1 MGSVGRVPQSIV
13 KRYRLAQA
21 PVLLLGRLIPL
32 PGLRSIGAVFKL
44 KRELTMTSFLPHPRS
59 SLIAALLAA
68 ALLAPA
74 QAHRPSAASEL
85 SALSALPVAV
95 SVAAPALLLSGT
107 AALTVVAVE
116 ASAAGTVWVLER
128 ASDGARISLTLSG
141 DLAQGAVVASGTAVV
156 VTAVAA
162 GWVLSSAGQAIA
174 FVPNSLGRTL
184 THNERVTR

>member
-1 MGSVGRVPQSIV
+1 M
-13 KRYRLAQA
+13 
-21 PVLLLGRLIPL
+21 LLLGRLIPFTA
-32 PGLRSIGAVFKL
+32 PRSIGAVFNL
-44 KRELTMTSFLPHPRS
+44 NRELTMTSLLPCPRS
-59 SLIAALLAA
+59 SLIAAVLAA

-74 QAHRPSAASEL
+74 QAHRPPAASEL

-95 SVAAPALLLSGT
+95 SVAGPALLLSGT

-128 ASDGARISLTLSG
+128 ASDGVRISLTPSAE
-141 DLAQGAVVASGTAVV
+141 LAQGALVASGTAVA
-156 VTAVAA
+156 VTAVTA